1 MVKRSNHLPLFDE
14 RFVNYGKNKISWIEH
29 LRYDGYAF
37 AVLGGA
43 YAIDIPHPMYV
54 LLMMYY
60 RSSYRQNWME
70 IVKKGD
76 LKNALMSIYYN
87 NFLKELY
94 SKEDKSVVYFCIE
107 SKK

>member
-43 YAIDIPHPMYV
+43 YAIDIPHP
-54 LLMMYY
+54 
-60 RSSYRQNWME
+60 
-70 IVKKGD
+70 K
-76 LKNALMSIYYN
+76 
-87 NFLKELY
+87 LY
-94 SKEDKSVVYFCIE
+94 SMISLIVDLSIRLTLSRQKRMEWKMQ
-107 SKK
+107 